1 MIHYLNNIEITPRNR
16 LEIGLVSDFSG
27 NPEIL
32 SLNTDSIILPREA
45 KDIIDQHIA
54 SVGIFE
60 GIPYKVTMD
69 GGVSLEYYIDFTD
82 ELKVR
87 QHEIEV
93 KLKRRQYLD
102 DFRSKADGTSFEYMV
117 SKGVVFQSYGVP
129 YFIVKDNQLE
139 QVLQLGITTYIM
151 TKELIQAI
159 RDTAIAIA
167 DVSEAAIPVGIPPVP
182 NWGAIIRAALKAA
195 AQIIYTAA
203 VLVAVIKLGSTLVF
217 TLFPPKK
224 TLNGVRFNELMKKA
238 CAFLGYTYV
247 PGMISNN
254 WVLVPVPLNKDNKSI
269 FYDAIQNLFNPFN
282 KEYPTSSDTTPT
294 LGAFITGLETMFNAR
309 LFVIN
314 NVVRIERRDWLQ
326 NQSPSS
332 ILPALSIQGDR
343 DDEYS
348 YQVTSG
354 EIWKRYYIQYKTDFS
369 DLHTLEGD
377 VYGGHDAEYST
388 DPAFPVTN
396 NDLVLIKGLNEVNI
410 PFALASRKGRLTI
423 VEVLAK
429 GLLAIVDG
437 VTGVFGG
444 GTNFVAQIDDRKD
457 AMQISQQFFSVTK
470 VLYAEI
476 GSWSKVQFIQS
487 PDYLDFCSAD
497 SLWNQYHYINAIN
510 ENDWIIKENV
520 RVRLTAQ
527 EFVTLLSNNFA
538 LINSV
543 VCEILK
549 IEWIDEKS
557 FAQITY
563 RERGSWAQGK
573 TTVLRINN

>member
-1 MIHYLNNIEITPRNR
+1 MIHYLNNVEITPRNR
-16 LEIGLVSDFSG
+16 LEIGVVSDFSG

-45 KDIIDQHIA
+45 KDIIDAHIQ

-60 GIPYKVTMD
+60 GIPYRVTME
-69 GGVSLEYYIDFTD
+69 GGVSLEYYVDFT
-82 ELKVR
+82 EEFKVR
-87 QHEIEV
+87 QHEVEI
-93 KLKRRQYLD
+93 KIKRRQHLD

-117 SKGVVFQSYGVP
+117 SKGVTFNSQTVP

-139 QVLQLGITTYIM
+139 QVLQLGIATYMM

-159 RDTAIAIA
+159 KDTAQAIA

-182 NWGAIIRAALKAA
+182 NFGAILRAALKAA
-195 AQIIYTAA
+195 AQIVYTAA
-203 VLVAVIKLGSTLVF
+203 VLVAVIKLGSTILF
-217 TLFPPKK
+217 TMFPPKK
-224 TLNGVRFNELMKKA
+224 ELAGVTFNELLKKA

-247 PGMISNN
+247 SGMITNK
-254 WVLVPVPLNKDNKSI
+254 WVLCPVPLNKDNGSI

-282 KEYPTSSDTTPT
+282 KNYPSSSDTTPT
-294 LGAFITGLETMFNAR
+294 VGAFIQALETMFNAR

-314 NVVRIERRDWLQ
+314 NVVRVERRDWLQ
-326 NQSPSS
+326 NQSPNQ

-348 YQVTSG
+348 YSVSSG
-354 EIWKRYYIQYKTDFS
+354 EIWKRYYIHYQTDFS

-377 VYGGHDAEYST
+377 VYGGHNGEYAT
-388 DPAFPVTN
+388 EPAFPVTN
-396 NDLVLIKGLNEVNI
+396 NDMVLIKGLNEVNI
-410 PFALASRKGRLTI
+410 PFALASRKDRLTV
-423 VEVLAK
+423 VELLAK

-437 VTGVFGG
+437 ITGIFGG
-444 GTNFVAQIDDRKD
+444 GTNFVAQINSRKD
-457 AMQISQQFFSVTK
+457 AMQISQQFFGVTK
-470 VLYAEI
+470 VLYADI
-476 GSWSKVQFIQS
+476 GAWSKVNYVQG
-487 PDYLDFCSAD
+487 PDYLNFCSANA
-497 SLWNQYHYINAIN
+497 LWDNYHYINAIDQ
-510 ENDWIIKENV
+510 NDWIIKENV

-527 EFVTLLSNNFA
+527 DFVTLLANNFA
-538 LINSV
+538 LIDSV

-563 RERGSWAQGK
+563 RQRGSWASGK
-573 TTVLRINN
+573 TNVLRID

>member
-16 LEIGLVSDFSG
+16 LEIGVVSDFSG

-45 KDIIDQHIA
+45 KDIIDAHIQ

-60 GIPYKVTMD
+60 GIPYRVTME
-69 GGVSLEYYIDFTD
+69 GGVSLEYYVDFT
-82 ELKVR
+82 EEFKVR
-87 QHEIEV
+87 QHEVEI
-93 KLKRRQYLD
+93 KIKRRQHLD
-102 DFRSKADGTSFEYMV
+102 DFRSKADGTSFEFMV
-117 SKGVVFQSYGVP
+117 SKGVTFQSQTVP

-139 QVLQLGITTYIM
+139 QVLQLGIATYMM

-159 RDTAIAIA
+159 KDTAQAIA
-167 DVSEAAIPVGIPPVP
+167 DVSEAAIPVGVPPLP
-182 NWGAIIRAALKAA
+182 NFGAILRAVLKAA
-195 AQIIYTAA
+195 AQIVYTAA
-203 VLVAVIKLGSTLVF
+203 VLVAVIKLGSTILF
-217 TLFPPKK
+217 TMFPPKK
-224 TLNGVRFNELMKKA
+224 ELNGVTFNELLKKA

-247 PGMISNN
+247 QGTISNK
-254 WVLVPVPLNKDNKSI
+254 WVLCPVPLNKDNGSI

-282 KEYPTSSDTTPT
+282 KNYPTSSDTTPT
-294 LGAFITGLETMFNAR
+294 VGAFIQALETMFNAR

-326 NQSPSS
+326 NQSPNQ
-332 ILPALSIQGDR
+332 ILPALSIQGER

-348 YQVTSG
+348 YSVTSG
-354 EIWKRYYIQYKTDFS
+354 EIWKRYYLHYQTDFS

-377 VYGGHDAEYST
+377 VYGAHNGEYAT
-388 DPAFPVTN
+388 EPAFPVTN
-396 NDLVLIKGLNEVNI
+396 NDMVLIRGLNEVNI
-410 PFALASRKGRLTI
+410 PFALASRKDRLTI
-423 VEVLAK
+423 IELLAK

-437 VTGVFGG
+437 ITGIFGG
-444 GTNFVAQIDDRKD
+444 GTNFVAQINSRKD
-457 AMQISQQFFSVTK
+457 AMQISQQFFGVTK
-470 VLYAEI
+470 VLYADI
-476 GSWSKVQFIQS
+476 GAWSKVNYVQG
-487 PDYLDFCSAD
+487 PDYLDFCSANA
-497 SLWNQYHYINAIN
+497 LWENYHYINAIDQ
-510 ENDWIIKENV
+510 NDWIIKENV

-527 EFVTLLSNNFA
+527 DFVTLLANNFA

-563 RERGSWAQGK
+563 RQRGSWANGK
-573 TTVLRINN
+573 TNVLRID

>member
-16 LEIGLVSDFSG
+16 LEIGVVSDFSG

-45 KDIIDQHIA
+45 KDIIDAHIQ

-60 GIPYKVTMD
+60 GIPYRVTME
-69 GGVSLEYYIDFTD
+69 GGVSLEYYVDFT
-82 ELKVR
+82 EEFKVR
-87 QHEIEV
+87 QHEVEI
-93 KLKRRQYLD
+93 KIKRRQHLD

-117 SKGVVFQSYGVP
+117 STGVTFNSQTIP

-139 QVLQLGITTYIM
+139 QVLQLGIATYMM

-159 RDTAIAIA
+159 KDTAQAIA

-182 NWGAIIRAALKAA
+182 NFGAILRAVLKAA
-195 AQIIYTAA
+195 AQIVYTAA
-203 VLVAVIKLGSTLVF
+203 VLVAVIKLGSTILF
-217 TLFPPKK
+217 TMFPPKK
-224 TLNGVRFNELMKKA
+224 ELAGVTFNELLKKA

-247 PGMISNN
+247 QGTISNK
-254 WVLVPVPLNKDNKSI
+254 WVLCPVPLNKDNGSI

-282 KEYPTSSDTTPT
+282 KNYPSSSDTTPT
-294 LGAFITGLETMFNAR
+294 VGAFIQALETMFNAR

-326 NQSPSS
+326 NQSPNQ
-332 ILPALSIQGDR
+332 ILPALSIQGER

-348 YQVTSG
+348 YSVTSG
-354 EIWKRYYIQYKTDFS
+354 EIWKRYYLHYQTDFS

-377 VYGGHDAEYST
+377 VYGAHNGEYAT
-388 DPAFPVTN
+388 EPAFPVTN
-396 NDLVLIKGLNEVNI
+396 NDMILIRGLNEVNI
-410 PFALASRKGRLTI
+410 PFALASRKDRLTI
-423 VEVLAK
+423 IELLAK

-437 VTGVFGG
+437 ITGIFGG
-444 GTNFVAQIDDRKD
+444 GTNFVAQINSRKD
-457 AMQISQQFFSVTK
+457 AMQISQQFFGVTK
-470 VLYAEI
+470 VLYADI
-476 GSWSKVQFIQS
+476 GEWSKVNYVQG
-487 PDYLDFCSAD
+487 PDYLDFCSANA
-497 SLWNQYHYINAIN
+497 LWDNYHYINAIDQ
-510 ENDWIIKENV
+510 NDWIIKENV
-520 RVRLTAQ
+520 RVRLTSQ
-527 EFVTLLSNNFA
+527 DFVTLLANNFA

-563 RERGSWAQGK
+563 RQRGSWANGK
-573 TTVLRINN
+573 TNVLRID

>member
-16 LEIGLVSDFSG
+16 LEIGVVSDFSG

-45 KDIIDQHIA
+45 KDIIDAHIQ

-60 GIPYKVTMD
+60 GIPYRVTME
-69 GGVSLEYYIDFTD
+69 GGVSLEYYVDFT
-82 ELKVR
+82 EEFKVR
-87 QHEIEV
+87 QHEVEI
-93 KLKRRQYLD
+93 KIKRRQHLD

-117 SKGVVFQSYGVP
+117 STGVTFNSQTVP

-139 QVLQLGITTYIM
+139 QVLQLGIATYMM

-159 RDTAIAIA
+159 KDTAQAIA

-182 NWGAIIRAALKAA
+182 NFGAILRAALKAA
-195 AQIIYTAA
+195 AQIVYTAA
-203 VLVAVIKLGSTLVF
+203 VLVAVIKLGSTILF
-217 TLFPPKK
+217 TMFPPKK
-224 TLNGVRFNELMKKA
+224 ELAGVTFNELLKKA

-247 PGMISNN
+247 QGTISNK
-254 WVLVPVPLNKDNKSI
+254 WVLCPVPLNKDNGSI

-282 KEYPTSSDTTPT
+282 KNYPSSSDTTPT
-294 LGAFITGLETMFNAR
+294 VGAFIQALETMFNAR

-326 NQSPSS
+326 NQSPNQ
-332 ILPALSIQGDR
+332 ILPALSIQGER

-348 YQVTSG
+348 YSVTSG
-354 EIWKRYYIQYKTDFS
+354 EIWKRYYLHYQTDFS

-377 VYGGHDAEYST
+377 VYGAHNGEYAT
-388 DPAFPVTN
+388 EPAFPVTN
-396 NDLVLIKGLNEVNI
+396 NDMVLIRGLNEVNI
-410 PFALASRKGRLTI
+410 PFALASRKDRFTI
-423 VEVLAK
+423 VELLAK

-437 VTGVFGG
+437 ITGIFGG
-444 GTNFVAQIDDRKD
+444 GTNFVAQINSRKD
-457 AMQISQQFFSVTK
+457 AMQISQQFFGVTK
-470 VLYAEI
+470 VLYADI
-476 GSWSKVQFIQS
+476 GEWSKVNYVQG
-487 PDYLDFCSAD
+487 PDYLNFCSANA
-497 SLWNQYHYINAIN
+497 LWDNYHYINAIDQ
-510 ENDWIIKENV
+510 NDWIIKENV

-527 EFVTLLSNNFA
+527 DFVTLLANNFA

-543 VCEILK
+543 ICEILK

-563 RERGSWAQGK
+563 RQRGSWANGK
-573 TTVLRINN
+573 TNVLRID